1 MRFEPAGSPHLV
13 ARNSVARMMYQVLV
27 ALVPAYAVLVWLY
40 GTGPLFN
47 LAVAAVA
54 ALGAEAAM
62 LVARRRP
69 VAATLADG
77 SALVTAALLA
87 VALPPSLPWWLPAV
101 GAVFAIVVAKQLF
114 GGLGHNTFNP
124 AMAGYVVLLVS
135 FPVEMTRWPAPS
147 TLLGFD
153 ALSGATPLDTLRTGI
168 ERGVPVE
175 ELISGP
181 LFSATAGWHWLA
193 LAVFAGGC
201 WLLWL
206 RVIRW
211 PIPATVLA
219 GVLAPALLF
228 WLYDPTRFASPMFHL
243 VGGATLL
250 CAFFIATDPVSAATT
265 PRGRIV
271 YGLGIGVLVWVIRT
285 FGGYPD
291 AVAFAVLLMNMAAP
305 ALDHFLRPRDA

>member
-1 MRFEPAGSPHLV
+1 
-13 ARNSVARMMYQVLV
+13 MMYQVLV

-47 LAVAAVA
+47 LAVAALA
-54 ALGAEAAM
+54 ALAAEGAM
-62 LVARRRP
+62 LLARQRP

-87 VALPPSLPWWLPAV
+87 IALPPTVPLWLPAV

-147 TLLGFD
+147 TLLGLD

-175 ELISGP
+175 ELLGGP
-181 LFSATAGWHWLA
+181 LFSAAAGWHWLA

-219 GVLAPALLF
+219 GALVPALLF
-228 WLYDPTRFASPMFHL
+228 WLYDPGRFASPAFHL

-250 CAFFIATDPVSAATT
+250 CAFFIATDPVTAATT

-305 ALDHFLRPRDA
+305 ALDHFLRPHDA

>member
-27 ALVPAYAVLVWLY
+27 ALIPAYAVFVWLF
-40 GTGPLFN
+40 GAGLLFN
-47 LAVAAVA
+47 FAVA
-54 ALGAEAAM
+54 ALAALAAEAAM
-62 LVARRRP
+62 LAARGRP

-87 VALPPSLPWWLPAV
+87 IALPPVLPWWIPAV
-101 GAVFAIVVAKQLF
+101 GAVFAIAVVKQLF

-135 FPVEMTRWPAPS
+135 FPVEMTRWPAPA
-147 TLLGFD
+147 TLRFD

-168 ERGVPVE
+168 ERGVPVD
-175 ELISGP
+175 ELMTGP
-181 LFSATAGWHWLA
+181 LFSLAAGWHWLA

-211 PIPATVLA
+211 PIPVAVFA
-219 GVLAPALLF
+219 GLLVPALLF
-228 WLYDPTRFASPMFHL
+228 WLYDPARFASPVFHL

-265 PRGRIV
+265 PRGRIL

-305 ALDHFLRPRDA
+305 ALDHFTRPRDA